1 MNVIDKG
8 FHLKHYGA
16 QGKPPT
22 KHLPKGLQIRR
33 IHISPYETTLNK
45 FEKCDDN
52 VTRLSQGGPI
62 EARVLAAS

>member
-1 MNVIDKG
+1 MNVVDKG
-8 FHLKHYGA
+8 FHLNITEHN
-16 QGKPPT
+16 KPP

-62 EARVLAAS
+62 EARVLAA